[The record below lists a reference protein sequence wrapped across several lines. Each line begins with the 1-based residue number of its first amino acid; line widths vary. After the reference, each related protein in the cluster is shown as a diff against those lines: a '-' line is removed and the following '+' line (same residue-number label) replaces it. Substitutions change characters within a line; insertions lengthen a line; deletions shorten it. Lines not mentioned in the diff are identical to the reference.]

1 MSSSPHNSEKTSGS
15 PVDAVDLERDIRLR
29 TNDVHFMHRSLK
41 GRQVSMIAIAGT
53 IGTGLF
59 LASGKALANGGPVGA
74 LLGYIIVGVLVGLMM
89 YSLGEMLVWDPSA
102 GGFIEFSTRY
112 VDPALGFTMGWQ
124 YWFQTVMAAPVEL
137 SAAAIVISFWDSDVN
152 HRAIYITVMLIGII
166 LVNLCGVKYFG
177 EFEFVFASLKI
188 ITIVG
193 LIILC
198 LVVDLGGAPDHD
210 RRGFRYWR
218 EEPFNDNFFG
228 IVPPSKARFLGFWA
242 VLTQAAFSYAGM
254 EALALICLEASKPRV
269 TLRTAIRAVFYRIV
283 LLYVLSILL
292 IGMCLSPTNPDLL
305 QANAESSGDATES
318 PFVIIITEARIKV
331 LPHIINAVVLTSA
344 FSASNELFYAST
356 RSLFMLAQEGKA
368 PRILAKVTKNGVPI
382 YSIALCA
389 VFGLLSYLACGKQ
402 GAMVAFNWLSSITTL
417 SSMMIW
423 CGIALAHIR
432 WYRAMQVQGL
442 SRDELPFRSWAQPYA
457 SWIVLISFLVI
468 IFFSG
473 FTTFLA
479 KPFDSQS
486 FVANYINIPFALIL
500 YVGYKIFKRTK
511 IVSLA
516 EMDCSSHY
524 VEDSVVYSKYEES

>member
-15 PVDAVDLERDIRLR
+15 PVDAVDLERDIGLR

-74 LLGYIIVGVLVGLMM
+74 LLGYVIVGVLVGLMM
-89 YSLGEMLVWDPSA
+89 VYDGLAILVSNGYGCA
-102 GGFIEFSTRY
+102 GRT
-112 VDPALGFTMGWQ
+112 
-124 YWFQTVMAAPVEL
+124 
-137 SAAAIVISFWDSDVN
+137 SAAAIVISFWDADAN
-152 HRAIYITVMLIGII
+152 HRAIYITVMLVGII

-177 EFEFVFASLKI
+177 EFEFAFASLKI

-198 LVVDLGGAPDHD
+198 LVVDLGRAPDHD

-283 LLYVLSILL
+283 LLYILSILL

-305 QANAESSGDATES
+305 QANEESSGDATES

-389 VFGLLSYLACGKQ
+389 VFGLLSHLACGKQ

-457 SWIVLISFLVI
+457 SWIVLISFPVI

-500 YVGYKIFKRTK
+500 YVRYKMFKRTK